1 MLRLIAKMTLMNKG
15 MRNLKIA
22 EILDSGDFAQLAQ
35 FDKAHL
41 VSVIINRLYYGV
53 YLIGKDKLFIKDNDM
68 PDKIG
73 HGTENLLNGVI
84 NNIDKAKRQKYLWVR
99 LYGFYGDL
107 QISNFAIKMH
117 DIRNMYDYNA
127 DIDNTEALEDL
138 NVCKHYADYLQ
149 LKLKELK

>member
-1 MLRLIAKMTLMNKG
+1 MNKG

-22 EILDSGDFAQLAQ
+22 EILDFGDLAQLTQ

-41 VSVIINRLYYGV
+41 VSVIINRLYYGI
-53 YLIGKDKLFIKDNDM
+53 YLIGKDKLSAKDNDM

-73 HGTENLLNGVI
+73 HGTESVLSGF
-84 NNIDKAKRQKYLWVR
+84 IDDVERAKRQNYLWVR

-107 QISNFAIKMH
+107 QVSNFAIKMH
-117 DIRNMYDYNA
+117 DIRNIYDYNA
-127 DIDNTEALEDL
+127 DMNNAKALEDL

-149 LKLKELK
+149 LKLKELE